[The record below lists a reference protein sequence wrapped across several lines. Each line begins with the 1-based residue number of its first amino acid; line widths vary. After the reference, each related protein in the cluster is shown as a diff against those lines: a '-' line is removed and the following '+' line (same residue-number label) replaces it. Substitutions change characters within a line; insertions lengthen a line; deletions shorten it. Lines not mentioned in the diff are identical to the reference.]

1 MGVAWEIETPC
12 RRVGKTLR
20 IILATSLSIRELGTR
35 EEMETDASLKTLKNL
50 FLVSRKQFQWFYRI
64 LNGVIRLGLSV
75 CGHEHN
81 ENSLYSHSSSLLWGW
96 GTDWNRIQGFRH
108 ARQLVLCHWAPLTL
122 LETVFYWVVLIA
134 FLILMYILLLNY
146 NKVRYIILF
155 NKIIEIWQFKYKIIK
170 ERLILFL
177 GKLKQK

>member
-1 MGVAWEIETPC
+1 MGERPC
-12 RRVGKTLR
+12 ISSWLHLWALG
-20 IILATSLSIRELGTR
+20 SWELGKR
-35 EEMETDASLKTLKNL
+35 WKQMLASRP
-50 FLVSRKQFQWFYRI
+50 SRVYFWYQENSSNGFYRI

-81 ENSLYSHSSSLLWGW
+81 ENSLYSHSSSLLWGRS
-96 GTDWNRIQGFRH
+96 TDCNRIQGFRH

-146 NKVRYIILF
+146 NKVRYIVLF